1 LLKKILGNPI
11 GEQSWRQSELKVQYV
26 ALRGRENHEDPRENT
41 TSPFMETE
49 FDLVRQRQSEDP
61 HPAIA

>member
-26 ALRGRENHEDPRENT
+26 ALRGRENYEDPRENT

-49 FDLVRQRQSEDP
+49 FDLVRQ
-61 HPAIA
+61 